1 MPCDNPFSG
10 TTRTIIFAAVI
21 VLLVGCVNLGPAAI
35 RAGRTEYNIALGA
48 TRDEQLLLNIVRL
61 RYRDPA
67 FFLKTTALTTQFRF
81 SPELEA
87 SASLVSGADLYTLRG
102 SYLYEEK
109 PTVSYVPLSG
119 QEFVGQIL
127 TPVSFATIQLLSNAG
142 WSIERILRLCVD
154 ELNGVPNAPRAAGP
168 TPTDSPEF
176 EQFRRV
182 ANLFRALQLNK
193 MIAVGHRQEDGE
205 SIPTLQFSREAL
217 DSSEYKELV
226 DLLGLNPGQTTYKWV
241 KGVGGGRGDVIAMET
256 RSYSAI
262 LFFMSQSVEVP
273 SRDEDDGRVT
283 VTRDES
289 GEPFD
294 WSMVTGGM
302 MRIQS
307 SESRPS
313 NATVAVRYRGS
324 WFYIDDS
331 DLDSKSTFVLLS
343 QLSALQSADVRGAAP
358 LLTLPV
364 G

>member
-1 MPCDNPFSG
+1 MRYP
-10 TTRTIIFAAVI
+10 RFALVAVP
-21 VLLVGCVNLGPAAI
+21 VLMVGCANLGPAAI

-61 RYRDPA
+61 RYRDPV
-67 FFLKTTALTTQFRF
+67 FFLKTVQLTTQFLF

-87 SASLVSGADLYTLRG
+87 SASLVPGADLYGLRG

-119 QEFVGQIL
+119 QEFVEQVL

-142 WSIERILRLCVD
+142 WSLERILRLCVD

-168 TPTDSPEF
+168 TPSDPPEF

-182 ANLFRALQLNK
+182 ASLFRVLQLNK
-193 MIAVGHRQEDGE
+193 LIGIGTRQEDGE

-217 DSSEYKELV
+217 DSPEYQEFV
-226 DLLGLNPGQTTYKWV
+226 ELLGLNPGQTIYKWV
-241 KGVGGGRGDVIAMET
+241 VGVGGGRGDVIAIET

-273 SRDEDDGRVT
+273 SRDEDEGRVT

-294 WSMVTGGM
+294 WSMVTGEM

-307 SESRPS
+307 SESRPN
-313 NATVAVRYRGS
+313 NAAVAVRYRGS

-343 QLSALQSADVRGAAP
+343 QLSALQSGRVEGAAP
-358 LLTLPV
+358 VLTLPV